1 MVSGWRTHGKL
12 ACSYCIENKKAFM
25 LTNNNK
31 TSFFFYFRQQFLLT
45 GDKYR
50 KYIKD
55 FFVRRVERDGALPL
69 FFSE

>member
-1 MVSGWRTHGKL
+1 
-12 ACSYCIENKKAFM
+12 M

-55 FFVRRVERDGALPL
+55 FFVGRVERDGALPL